1 MLLCFVCFVSA
12 SPFFF
17 LCLLNSSTFT
27 THWSPYFRG
36 IQSVVCRG
44 YVRSCSSYP
53 VPAPPLPARHD
64 LKKSCFVPS
73 HMTEAN
79 QHLTCKLLYILY
91 ILDPSCNSAIHPL
104 RDLSLGP
111 LNVWLFEMQPLHVQP
126 TPGLPPTKKTKHSS
140 MSELQSDNLDAR
152 YSKSIMHHAL
162 SHLQSLFKRC
172 FKFQDFGE
180 SFQVQALVS
189 LLLLSDGGDMGKS
202 LQALLM
208 AGTGQFECSTR
219 HSKKKE
225 SLERKGHWDSLIN
238 VLIRCPKLTTIKKVT
253 AMFGVNW
260 RPTSSQHR
268 LRPEVGTQRASLDLS
283 LMSLWKGLDQ
293 NEQEWPQLMDLRR
306 GPEGLLLPSVLCSK
320 CVHCM
325 AIRPSGHAAFP

>member
-1 MLLCFVCFVSA
+1 MCGFLKGNLCTSNQ
-12 SPFFF
+12 
-17 LCLLNSSTFT
+17 LQG
-27 THWSPYFRG
+27 FR
-36 IQSVVCRG
+36 
-44 YVRSCSSYP
+44 
-53 VPAPPLPARHD
+53 LPR
-64 LKKSCFVPS
+64 
-73 HMTEAN
+73 N
-79 QHLTCKLLYILY
+79 QNT
-91 ILDPSCNSAIHPL
+91 A
-104 RDLSLGP
+104 
-111 LNVWLFEMQPLHVQP
+111 W
-126 TPGLPPTKKTKHSS
+126 S

-152 YSKSIMHHAL
+152 YSKSIMHHAS

-253 AMFGVNW
+253 AMFGVN
-260 RPTSSQHR
+260 
-268 LRPEVGTQRASLDLS
+268 
-283 LMSLWKGLDQ
+283 
-293 NEQEWPQLMDLRR
+293 
-306 GPEGLLLPSVLCSK
+306 
-320 CVHCM
+320 
-325 AIRPSGHAAFP
+325 